1 MTMNR
6 NPLRLAAP
14 GACFIAL
21 AMISL
26 GFAAAP
32 VRADADA
39 SPLVIRYLND
49 RGYVPPYEIADA
61 LGFLKEK
68 GIRLEAEGDSPGG
81 PESLAALAS
90 GSVDI
95 AGAATP
101 AMINAIAGG
110 AKILCI
116 MPRAGVSKDVSS
128 KFFVLDSSS
137 IKAAR
142 DIKDKSIAVNTLGAH
157 LDYTIREYLRLHGL
171 NKDDVKLVTVPGP
184 QLDETLRDRKAD
196 VVAVGAWQ
204 SPIAVKVAAEGGV
217 RVLFTDYDVLG
228 DIVQAS
234 NAMEKAFIDRHP
246 QAVKEFVTASAKA
259 VDWAAEHPD
268 EARKLVAQI
277 LKKRGDNPG
286 AAAAAYWPGYG
297 ISQHALYKDHDTKF
311 WLDVLVREGKLK
323 PGQLSPEDIATNKY
337 NANAQLAQH

>member
-1 MTMNR
+1 MKR
-6 NPLRLAAP
+6 HPLRRAAQVAP
-14 GACFIAL
+14 SVVL
-21 AMISL
+21 AMICLQL
-26 GFAAAP
+26 GADP
-32 VRADADA
+32 VRADAPDA
-39 SPLVIRYLND
+39 NPVVIRYLND

-61 LGFLKEK
+61 LGFFEGK
-68 GIRLEAEGDSPGG
+68 GICFEAEGASPGG

-90 GSVDI
+90 GSIDV

-137 IKAAR
+137 INAAT
-142 DIKDKSIAVNTLGAH
+142 DIKDKSVAVNTLGAH

-171 NKDDVKLVTVPGP
+171 NNDDVKLVAVPGP

-196 VVAVGAWQ
+196 VVAVGVWQ
-204 SPIAVKVAAEGGV
+204 SPIAAKVAAEGGV
-217 RVLFTDYDVLG
+217 RVLFTDHDVLG
-228 DIVQAS
+228 DIVLAS

-259 VDWAAEHPD
+259 VDWATEHPD
-268 EARKLVAQI
+268 DARKLVAQI
-277 LKKRGDNPG
+277 LQKRSEDPAG
-286 AAAAAYWPGYG
+286 AVSWQGYG
-297 ISQHALYKDHDTKF
+297 LAQHALYKDHDIKF

-323 PGQLSPEDIATNKY
+323 PGQFSPEDIATNKY
-337 NANAQLAQH
+337 NANAQPAQH

>member
-1 MTMNR
+1 MKHR
-6 NPLRLAAP
+6 PLRWTAQIVSCAVLAV
-14 GACFIAL
+14 L
-21 AMISL
+21 SL
-26 GFAAAP
+26 QFGGGP

-39 SPLVIRYLND
+39 SAVVIRYLND
-49 RGYVPPYEIADA
+49 RGYVPPYEIAEA
-61 LGFLKEK
+61 LGFFKDK
-68 GIRLEAEGDSPGG
+68 GIRFESEGDSPGG

-90 GSVDI
+90 GSIDV

-137 IKAAR
+137 IKTAT
-142 DIKDKSIAVNTLGAH
+142 DIKGKSIAVNTLGAH

-171 NKDDVKLVTVPGP
+171 NKDDVKLITVPGP
-184 QLDETLRDRKAD
+184 QLDETLRNRKAD

-204 SPIAVKVAAEGGV
+204 SPIAAKVAAEGGV
-217 RVLFTDYDVLG
+217 RVLFTDHDVLG
-228 DIVQAS
+228 DIVLAS
-234 NAMEKAFIDRHP
+234 NAMKTDFLDQHP
-246 QAVKEFVTASAKA
+246 QVVKVFVTASAKA
-259 VDWAAEHPD
+259 VDWAATHPD
-268 EARKLVAQI
+268 DARKLVAQI
-277 LKKRGDNPG
+277 LKKRGDDPG

-297 ISQHALYKDHDTKF
+297 ISQHALYTDHDTKF

-337 NANAQLAQH
+337 NANRTLAQH